1 MKILAGDIGGTKTI
15 LQVVEYGGG
24 QYRLLTEQRFS
35 SSEYES
41 FERLLKEFINENK
54 AISSNIEVACIGVAG
69 PVKKHQ
75 SQVTNLPWRLNSES
89 LSEEFG
95 ITRFTLI
102 NDFQAVGYGIARLQ
116 DHDLISLQTGE
127 RDDGHP
133 VRSVIGAGTGLG
145 HAILIWRDDIEDYQV
160 LASEGGH
167 GSFAPNNELQREL
180 LKFLSNEFESVS
192 QERVISG
199 PGIENIFRFLNK
211 KYQSKLGVELANSIQ
226 SEDVAPIIVEYG
238 LQQKDPVAVQTLEL
252 FVDAYG
258 AAAGNL
264 ALMSMSTGGVY
275 IAGGIAPR
283 ISSLLSQGGFIR
295 AFNKKS
301 KMQDLLQNIPVN
313 IINNP
318 KVGLLGAANYAVH
331 ADALSI

>member
-1 MKILAGDIGGTKTI
+1 MKLLAGDIGGTKTI
-15 LQVVEYGGG
+15 LQVVDYGNG
-24 QYRLLTEQRFS
+24 QFKPLAEQRFS
-35 SSEYES
+35 SGVYES
-41 FERLLKEFINENK
+41 FDSLLDIFISENK
-54 AISSNIEVACIGVAG
+54 AVCSNIESACIGVAG
-69 PVKKHQ
+69 PVDKHQ
-75 SQVTNLPWRLNSES
+75 SHVTNLPWRLNSES
-89 LSEEFG
+89 LSDDFG
-95 ITRFTLI
+95 IAHFTLI

-116 DHDLISLQTGE
+116 DHDLINLQSGK
-127 RDDGHP
+127 RSDGHP

-145 HAILIWRDDIEDYQV
+145 HAILSWRDDIEDYQV

-167 GSFAPNNELQREL
+167 ASFAPGDELQREL
-180 LKFLSNEFESVS
+180 LQFLSNEFESVS

-199 PGIENIFRFLNK
+199 PGIENIFRFLSQ
-211 KYQSKLGVELANSIQ
+211 KYQSKLGAELANIIQ

-238 LQQKDPVAVQTLEL
+238 LQKKDPVAVQTLEL

-264 ALMSMSTGGVY
+264 ALMSMSKGGVY

-283 ISSLLSQGGFIR
+283 ISTLLCQGGFIN

-301 KMQDLLQNIPVN
+301 KMQELLQNIPVY

-331 ADALSI
+331 ADVLSI